1 VIAGNTTKDILVA
14 IFLPHPVVLRLFGE
28 HLFDVVWSGGSLD
41 KHRNIPEHI
50 LGPISVSIVRGLQY
64 LWSLK
69 IMHRG
74 NNNNNTL
81 HLALTVWADDLYQIL
96 CYVNL

>member
-1 VIAGNTTKDILVA
+1 MSIVIVMRFVILLMVIKYILA
-14 IFLPHPVVLRLFGE
+14 YRLLLCCCCG
-28 HLFDVVWSGGSLD
+28 SGGSLD

-74 NNNNNTL
+74 L
-81 HLALTVWADDLYQIL
+81 IHGFV
-96 CYVNL
+96 C

>member
-1 VIAGNTTKDILVA
+1 MGVV
-14 IFLPHPVVLRLFGE
+14 VVLYCCRL
-28 HLFDVVWSGGSLD
+28 GGSLD

-74 NNNNNTL
+74 LYMTVVDNHKHTYDNLTL
-81 HLALTVWADDLYQIL
+81 SLDTKHLLKAFLF
-96 CYVNL
+96 

>member
-1 VIAGNTTKDILVA
+1 MSLLSHLVR
-14 IFLPHPVVLRLFGE
+14 FCSV
-28 HLFDVVWSGGSLD
+28 GGSLD

-50 LGPISVSIVRGLQY
+50 LGPISVSVVRGLQY

-74 NNNNNTL
+74 KSVGPCISAL
-81 HLALTVWADDLYQIL
+81 HRSNCPYYMQIGIL
-96 CYVNL
+96 LMVHRH

>member
-1 VIAGNTTKDILVA
+1 MELHVT
-14 IFLPHPVVLRLFGE
+14 
-28 HLFDVVWSGGSLD
+28 GGSLD
-41 KHRNIPEHI
+41 NHRNIPEHI

-74 NNNNNTL
+74 VLITCYFAHSLISPFSSNRY
-81 HLALTVWADDLYQIL
+81 HLSYDGCLEVRGEIIRIGL
-96 CYVNL
+96 CTIVY